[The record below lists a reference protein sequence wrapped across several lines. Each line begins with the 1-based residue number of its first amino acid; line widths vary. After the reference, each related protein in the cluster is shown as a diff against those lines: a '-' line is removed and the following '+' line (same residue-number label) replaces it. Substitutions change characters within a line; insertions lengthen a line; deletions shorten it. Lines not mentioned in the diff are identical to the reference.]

1 MARCGFCELRRR
13 RKLRF
18 ITGQMAINGYSTT
31 PGSLC
36 YYHFHQTPP
45 RSSYIPHQISL
56 RDLSPPVSPEL
67 SQTSFFLVLPLT
79 KVHLPLTRFPF
90 LTLAR
95 VPQRALNERLPRFCK
110 IKTILQLGWRF
121 TSTEISGSVLAAWL
135 LCDHTRLEPGVCA

>member
-1 MARCGFCELRRR
+1 MLRCAIACEDNDVLRCTRMTQLTNGEMRFCELRRR

-95 VPQRALNERLPRFCK
+95 VPQRALNERLPQFCK
-110 IKTILQLGWRF
+110 IKIILLVRMA
-121 TSTEISGSVLAAWL
+121 IHLN
-135 LCDHTRLEPGVCA
+135 